1 MKNSIFIILLM
12 WISLV
17 LCSCETREDNYIIK
31 SISLKQVFIS
41 DSLDTDEKYYIL
53 NFDVEFCNRS
63 HIVGFNSISPGQKGM
78 LYPVDSIRIFD
89 INNKDITN
97 HLRGYGLD
105 YGQYLM
111 INGEK
116 VFVYSPVSLEK
127 FTKEINNKELS
138 TLGLKITDGRL
149 FKSDTVVVPKY
160 VKLYYSDF
168 VISND
173 IDLAN

>member
-1 MKNSIFIILLM
+1 
-12 WISLV
+12 
-17 LCSCETREDNYIIK
+17 
-31 SISLKQVFIS
+31 
-41 DSLDTDEKYYIL
+41 
-53 NFDVEFCNRS
+53 
-63 HIVGFNSISPGQKGM
+63 M

-105 YGQYLM
+105 YGQNFM
-111 INGEK
+111 INGEN
-116 VFVYSPVSLEK
+116 FVYSPVSLEK

-149 FKSDTVVVPKY
+149 FKSDTVIVPKY
-160 VKLYYSDF
+160 IKLYYSGF